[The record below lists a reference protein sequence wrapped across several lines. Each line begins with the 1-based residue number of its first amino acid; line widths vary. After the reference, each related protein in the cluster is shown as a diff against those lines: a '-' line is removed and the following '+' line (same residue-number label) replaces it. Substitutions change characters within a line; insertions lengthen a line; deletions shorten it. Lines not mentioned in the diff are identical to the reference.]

1 MGKRIDFP
9 HNNRMTQLFFEEAYD
24 YILEKDQEKA
34 LDKIRMIYSYNK
46 SAETVYLY
54 SVILAANERYPA
66 ALDMANTMKSYYFE
80 DESRLMMYTTLL
92 FYNSQFIEAEN
103 IILNKS
109 DRSYPE
115 NRKLW
120 DEVYESFKII
130 QKEYIIRIESMIEET
145 KDKLQNLEKYTYSE
159 QKEIM
164 ETAKLLKLTDL
175 QQVAPKIFNSPV
187 LDMLT
192 QRSFLEVLIA
202 KEDPTTY
209 KIRDYNEYREIVP
222 KDSYI
227 LIEHPYIRA
236 ISTEVEARLDKN
248 PALNDML
255 HREIISVLSLF
266 YPFIE
271 EAIPDIQYFVDY
283 FVEKYDINDTV
294 TKDIEVKTVDQEKV
308 DETLAILN
316 QMLAEFE

>member
-1 MGKRIDFP
+1 
-9 HNNRMTQLFFEEAYD
+9 
-24 YILEKDQEKA
+24 
-34 LDKIRMIYSYNK
+34 
-46 SAETVYLY
+46 
-54 SVILAANERYPA
+54 
-66 ALDMANTMKSYYFE
+66 
-80 DESRLMMYTTLL
+80 
-92 FYNSQFIEAEN
+92 
-103 IILNKS
+103 
-109 DRSYPE
+109 
-115 NRKLW
+115 
-120 DEVYESFKII
+120 
-130 QKEYIIRIESMIEET
+130 MIEET

-192 QRSFLEVLIA
+192 QRSFLEVLIS